1 MTLLKARAI
10 ENQCFII
17 GVNRSGDG
25 GGLSYNG
32 DSMVVSPLGEVLAH
46 MDGGSGIA
54 IVDIDLSEVDAY
66 RVSFPVKAD
75 RKPELYHSLWKQ
87 HHAE

>member
-32 DSMVVSPLGEVLAH
+32 DSMVVSPLGEALAH
-46 MDGGSGIA
+46 MDGGSGISV
-54 IVDIDLSEVDAY
+54 VDIDLSEADAY
-66 RVSFPVKAD
+66 RASFPVKAD